1 MSSRTSKSKHA
12 VGRRGEGRERERET
26 GGHAG
31 RQIDRFGKVRF
42 IFVSLSKVYSRPYLT

>member
-1 MSSRTSKSKHA
+1 MQW
-12 VGRRGEGRERERET
+12 GEEERGERERET